1 MNIRDI
7 IRDVLFAIIL
17 KRGKMSIENNPVQ
30 YLKGVGEKIAEKLD
44 RQLGLKTAADLM
56 YHFPRDWEDRT
67 HPTKISEL
75 QPNQTQTIRG
85 KVGIISTGF
94 FGRRLLFFK
103 AVITDA
109 TGNINAVWIRHHIRK
124 YDVLKSLKDNIKA
137 GSEIIITGSVKADFW
152 EKTINVSEHDLITG
166 ADDDLTH
173 TNRIVPLYPL
183 TSDFTN
189 RFFRGLVKQA
199 LSKHIDFLKESL
211 PKKYLWK
218 YKLCDI
224 KQAIK
229 NIHFPGSFADKET
242 ARVRLAF
249 DEFLNFQL
257 KLEFLKQKRMKE
269 SKEFKYSLTKK
280 LLTPFRT
287 ALPFEFT
294 AAQKKVISEI
304 FEDMQSPRPMNRLL
318 QGDVGSGKT
327 AVAVSAMLLAK
338 ESGYQSVL
346 LAPTEI
352 LAEQHFFT
360 IKKLLKNLPVR
371 VVYVVGKM
379 AKNKKSAVKKTISSG
394 SADIIIG
401 THVLLEEGLKFKNLS
416 LVVIDEQH
424 RFGVDQRMK
433 MRKKSGFKT
442 VDLLLMTAT
451 PIPRTLGLTLYGDL
465 NISTIDELPPGRI
478 SIKTLEMTEENAY
491 NFIKE
496 RLSYGEQVFIVYP
509 LVGESK
515 KLPLKSAIKEAENLR
530 GTVFKDFSVG
540 LIHGRMKLEEKE
552 KIMAAFAGKKYDILI
567 STTVIEVGIDI
578 PNATVM
584 LIEHAERYGL
594 ATLHQLRGR
603 VGRSS
608 KQSYCILLSD
618 TKMEKAKERLAVLL
632 STTDGFKIA
641 EEDLRF
647 RGPGEFFGTEQSGI
661 PEFKIG
667 NILTDISILRK
678 TKDCAEEIFRD
689 DPGLAV
695 SMLCLLSKRTPLE
708 KKSSTATD
716 YADF

>member
-1 MNIRDI
+1 MKF
-7 IRDVLFAIIL
+7 VVAVIL
-17 KRGKMSIENNPVQ
+17 PKYKKMSIENNPVQ
-30 YLKGVGEKIAEKLD
+30 YLKGVGEKIAEKLN
-44 RQLGLKTAADLM
+44 RQLGIKTTADLL

-67 HPTKISEL
+67 HPTKIS
-75 QPNQTQTIRG
+75 QIHPNRTQTVRG

-109 TGNINAVWIRHHIRK
+109 TGSINAVWIRHYMRK
-124 YDVLKSLKDNIKA
+124 YDVLKPLKDNIKA
-137 GSEIIITGSVKADFW
+137 GSEIIVTGSVKADFW
-152 EKTINVSEHDLITG
+152 EKTINVSEHDLIAG
-166 ADDDLTH
+166 NEDDLIN

-189 RFFRGLVKQA
+189 RFFRGLVTQA

-211 PKKYLWK
+211 PKKYLGK
-218 YKLCDI
+218 YNLCDI
-224 KQAIK
+224 KQAVQ

-242 ARVRLAF
+242 ARTRLAF

-269 SKEFKYSLTKK
+269 SKEFKYSLTKEI
-280 LLTPFRT
+280 LTPFKT
-287 ALPFEFT
+287 NLPFQFT

-304 FEDMQSPRPMNRLL
+304 FDDMLSPRPMNRLL

-371 VVYVVGKM
+371 IVYVVGKM
-379 AKNKKSAVKKTISSG
+379 AKSKKSAVKKKISSG

-401 THVLLEEGLKFKNLS
+401 THALLEEDIKFKNLS
-416 LVVIDEQH
+416 LVIIDEQH

-496 RLSYGEQVFIVYP
+496 RLRYGEQVFIVYP
-509 LVGESK
+509 LVDESE
-515 KLPLKSAIKEAENLR
+515 KLSARRSLGGGGPLKSAIKEAENLR

-540 LIHGRMKLEEKE
+540 LIHGRMKPEEKE
-552 KIMAAFAGKKYDILI
+552 KIMSAFAGKKYDILI

-618 TKMEKAKERLAVLL
+618 TKMEKAKERIAVLL

-667 NILTDISILRK
+667 NILTDMAILRK

-689 DPGLAV
+689 DSGLAFEI
-695 SMLCLLSKRTPLE
+695 LSKSPDE
-708 KKSSTATD
+708 FFKINPVEI
-716 YADF
+716 